1 MELLQEIAP
10 LLMTAGLALMALA
23 VYYAVTVVGGGQ
35 AKLCLIAGGICL
47 GAAAALSDI
56 KAAEQQRRNG
66 QTAQSPQYGQ
76 PGNYGNQNTG
86 GAVNQNGN
94 AGQINSNSPQ
104 RLPPGTYLI
113 DGQIVVVANT
123 TSTGTSNGL
132 AVESGASST
141 MVSR

>member
-1 MELLQEIAP
+1 MDLLLALAP
-10 LLMTAGLALMALA
+10 IVAAAGLYFMFKAAAAFTSQNYPTALLFL
-23 VYYAVTVVGGGQ
+23 
-35 AKLCLIAGGICL
+35 KAGAICL
-47 GAAAALSDI
+47 GVAAALSDV
-56 KAAEQQRRNG
+56 KEASKKRQESVTNQPP
-66 QTAQSPQYGQ
+66 SYGQ
-76 PGNYGNQNTG
+76 PGNYANSNTG
-86 GAVNQNGN
+86 GPVNQNGN